1 MNKGR
6 NAHGTYL
13 TACVELNLYGVSCIE
28 ASESHRKEFCLLDD
42 SPLGD
47 KKGLSTASR
56 GVWKKGKNSN

>member
-6 NAHGTYL
+6 NAHGTHL
-13 TACVELNLYGVSCIE
+13 KVCVESNLCEVSCVE
-28 ASESHRKEFCLLDD
+28 ASESHREEFCLLDD

-47 KKGLSTASR
+47 KKGLSAASR